1 MKNRTLSEKIF
12 DAGNIIL
19 LAIIAFIMLFPLLY
33 VFSVSF
39 SSMQDFITKDFI
51 IWPENWVTDAYQYIF
66 ASEQF
71 IRSIFVSIFVTI
83 VGTIVNLA
91 FTATMAYGLTRN
103 APGQRPILFMVVF
116 SLIFQ
121 AGMIPTY
128 LVVDA
133 TGLLDTVWS
142 LIIPI
147 AIAPFNLIVM
157 RQFFLNI
164 PNELI
169 ESAFVDG
176 ANELQIFGR
185 IILPLSKPALAAIGL
200 FYAVNHWNNYFH
212 GMLYISDPA
221 KWPIQV
227 VLRQMVI
234 TQDMD
239 ITTGQLVTDV
249 APPPETIQMAAV
261 IVATVPILI
270 VYPFLQKHFAKG
282 VMLGAVKG

>member
-1 MKNRTLSEKIF
+1 MGHQTRSEKIF
-12 DAGNIIL
+12 DIANYVL
-19 LAIIAFIMLFPLLY
+19 LAVIAFIMFFPLLY

-39 SSMQDFITKDFI
+39 SSMHDFITKDFI
-51 IWPENWVTDAYQYIF
+51 LWPENWETKAYQYIF
-66 ASEQF
+66 GNDQF
-71 IRSIFVSIFVTI
+71 IRSIFVSIYVTI
-83 VGTIVNLA
+83 VGTFINLF
-91 FTATMAYGLTRN
+91 FTSTMAYGLTRN
-103 APGQRPILFMVVF
+103 AQGQKFILMAVVF

-128 LVVDA
+128 LIVNN
-133 TGLLDTVWS
+133 TGLMDTTWA
-142 LIIPI
+142 LMLPI

-157 RQFFLNI
+157 RQFFMNI
-164 PNELI
+164 PNELT
-169 ESAFVDG
+169 ESAHVDG
-176 ANELQIFGR
+176 ANELQIFWK

-212 GMLYISDPA
+212 AMLYITDPA

-234 TQDMD
+234 TQDMT
-239 ITTGQLVTDV
+239 INPEEIFQG
-249 APPPETIQMAAV
+249 APPPPETIQMAAI
-261 IVATVPILI
+261 IVATIPILI